1 MYHGYV
7 GETQTWKRF
16 SINQEADRE
25 TLWDLRTTV
34 MDNSDSVFNM
44 DIDMCVLPET
54 VSGDQAA

>member
-1 MYHGYV
+1 M
-7 GETQTWKRF
+7 ETILDKPRRT
-16 SINQEADRE
+16 DRE
-25 TLWDLRTTV
+25 TIRDIQTTV